1 MNRQWRRWL
10 IVGAGVALL
19 AAACSSSKKAAST
32 ATTAASGSASTTP
45 GSTSG
50 STAQASGGPD
60 IVVEGLAQLS
70 FYPGVD
76 TAFQARINRFNNGGG
91 LNGRKIKFLG
101 VQDTGNDPAKALT
114 QAQQLVLKDKVFA
127 VAPVASE
134 VVLAPSTDFLVQN
147 KTPFFGWAVSPN
159 WCNSDYAF
167 GVNGCL
173 TPNSGGS
180 LVLETPMQHALGKPA
195 TGVRVA
201 IINHDN
207 PGASASEAVE
217 GGGFKKAGFDVVY
230 NQAPIPVGGATDYT
244 PYVQALLASK
254 PDVVFLSLDFAST
267 VGLNAAMK
275 AAGYKGALYSPGVT
289 YAPSVLSAQPNVA
302 AALDGEYDNVQF
314 AVQELTDSAAVKQI
328 NTDLQAIGKPTGV
341 TLGAAVGYWSADQFI
356 AMLQFAASKGGTL
369 TPESFTQA
377 VNSGFTWTPKPDG
390 GTCSETWPA
399 AHTGGQ
405 VGGIMLQI
413 QSGKFVVKDTFNCYD
428 YLPSF

>member
-1 MNRQWRRWL
+1 MNRQWRRLL
-10 IVGAGVALL
+10 IVGMGVALL

-32 ATTAASGSASTTP
+32 ATTAVAGSTGAAGSSGS
-45 GSTSG
+45 G
-50 STAQASGGPD
+50 D
-60 IVVEGLAQLS
+60 IVVEGLAQLA

-76 TAFQARINRFNNGGG
+76 AAFQARITRFNNQGG

-101 VQDTGNDPAKALT
+101 VQDTGNDPAKALSEA
-114 QAQQLVLKDKVFA
+114 QAVVLKDKVFA

-147 KTPFFGWAVSPN
+147 HTPFFGWAVSPN

-201 IINHDN
+201 IVNHDN

-230 NQAPIPVGGATDYT
+230 NEAPIPVGGATDYT
-244 PYVQALLASK
+244 PYVQALLAAK

-302 AALDGEYDNVQF
+302 SALDGEYDNVQF
-314 AVQELTDSAAVKQI
+314 AVQELSNSAAVKQI
-328 NTDLQAIGKPTGV
+328 NDDLQAIGKPTGV

-356 AMLQFAASKGGTL
+356 AMLQAAAAKGGTL
-369 TPESFTQA
+369 TSQSFTDT
-377 VNSGFTWTPKPDG
+377 VNAGFTWKPEPAN
-390 GTCSETWPA
+390 GTCPETWPA
-399 AHTGGQ
+399 AHKGGT

-413 QSGKFVVKDTFNCYD
+413 QAGKFVVKDTFNCYE